1 MVEVSVICPVFDP
14 DLVFLVAAVRSVLD
28 EMDAAGVAGE
38 VILVDDASLR
48 LGAIAGMERLA
59 APGGRVQLL
68 RSTANQGPAS
78 ARNRGIR
85 AARGTWLGFLDA
97 DDLWQ
102 PGRLAAMQGLMAR
115 PEIGWI
121 GARHA
126 LLRGDGTLHPAPAL
140 APAGMLAGDALTR
153 RLLAN
158 FWMHLGATLLR
169 RDLALQAGGFGEGL
183 YYGED
188 VLLLT
193 RLSRLAPLHLLD
205 REVYVWR
212 RIGGGL
218 TGSSARLR
226 TASLRYLALAARDPL
241 LQGFRPE
248 ARWALYSARK
258 GLAMNNLRAGRRWA
272 ARRIALTAWLSDPRE
287 GRDLL
292 RFLRLSPQAGADER
306 AAYSRAE
313 PFTIE
318 ASP

>member
-1 MVEVSVICPVFDP
+1 MIEVSVICPVFDP
-14 DLVFLVAAVRSVLD
+14 DIVLLVAAVRSVLD
-28 EMDAAGVAGE
+28 EMDVAGVAGE
-38 VILVDDASLR
+38 VILVDDASLQ

-59 APGGRVQLL
+59 APGGRVRLL
-68 RSTANQGPAS
+68 RSTVNQGPAS

-97 DDLWQ
+97 DDIWL
-102 PGRLAAMQGLMAR
+102 PGRLAAMQGLMGR

-126 LLRGDGTLHPAPAL
+126 LLGGDGTLLPAPAL
-140 APAGMLAGDALTR
+140 APAGMLDGDALTR

-158 FWMHLGATLLR
+158 FWMHLGATLMR

-205 REVYVWR
+205 REVYAWR

-226 TASLRYLALAARDPL
+226 TRSLRYLTLAARDPL
-241 LQGFRPE
+241 LQGFRQE

-272 ARRIALTAWLSDPRE
+272 ARRIALTAWLSDLRE

-292 RFLRLSPQAGADER
+292 RFLCLSPQAGADER
-306 AAYSRAE
+306 AAYSCAE